1 MEPIV
6 HFIQSKGVPAV
17 TMIDFN
23 IKVKCNDTFTEILK
37 RINSLNRDIPGFPFT
52 ATYEE
57 YTNYLATLP
66 SKESQIMKSFK
77 EYRNSFLEKSDW
89 VMTYDNTQTLA
100 NLDDWIQYR
109 QKLRDFFSDP
119 EFKLILKPNT
129 EMLDMVA
136 MKFPPEMP
144 PVIRK

>member
-136 MKFPPEMP
+136 MKFPPPMP

>member
-1 MEPIV
+1 MQHIIS
-6 HFIQSKGVPAV
+6 FIHSKGVSTIITTGFYINV
-17 TMIDFN
+17 
-23 IKVKCNDTFTEILK
+23 VSNDTYTEALTQ
-37 RINSLNRDIPGFPFT
+37 LNKLNTDSSGFPFT

-66 SKESQIMKSFK
+66 SKESEILLMLKQHRKMLLQS
-77 EYRNSFLEKSDW
+77 SDW

-119 EFKLILKPNT
+119 EFKLILKPNSDIP
-129 EMLDMVA
+129 DMAA
-136 MKFPPEMP
+136 MKFPPPMP
-144 PVIRK
+144 PVIRS

>member
-1 MEPIV
+1 MSTIIS
-6 HFIQSKGVPAV
+6 FIHSKGISLIIQTGFDMNVSS
-17 TMIDFN
+17 
-23 IKVKCNDTFTEILK
+23 KDTYTEALTQ
-37 RINSLNRDIPGFPFT
+37 LNKLNTDTSGFPFT

-66 SKESQIMKSFK
+66 SKESQIMKSLK
-77 EYRNSFLEKSDW
+77 EYRNRLLEKSDW

-100 NLDDWIQYR
+100 NLDEWIQYR

-119 EFKLILKPNT
+119 DFKLILKPNT

-136 MKFPPEMP
+136 MKFPPPMP
-144 PVIRK
+144 PVIRT